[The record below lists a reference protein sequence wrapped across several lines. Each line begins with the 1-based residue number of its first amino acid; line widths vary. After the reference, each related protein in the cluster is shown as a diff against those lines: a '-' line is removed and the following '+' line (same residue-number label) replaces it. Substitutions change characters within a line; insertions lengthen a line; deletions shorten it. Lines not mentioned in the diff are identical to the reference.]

1 MTDDRGERL
10 GRQERRLRLFL
21 WHLTSPALRRRV
33 EIDDLVQ
40 EVYVRAL
47 TARAL
52 PAVEPDDRADA
63 ALWRWLVPVARHAV
77 IDLAR
82 ALRRAKR
89 DGVTASL
96 DHSSWSVAGARA
108 SQILARTWGPATRAA
123 ADELE
128 QRLEQ
133 RFQALSPEHRR
144 VLGLRHFEGLPAS
157 QAARRM
163 GRSESAVHSLYRRAL
178 AAWQGDG
185 VFEDSRDESARA

>member
-10 GRQERRLRLFL
+10 SRQERRLRLLL

-33 EIDDLVQ
+33 ELDDVVQ

-47 TARAL
+47 TASAL
-52 PAVEPDDRADA
+52 PEVEPGDRADA

-89 DGVTASL
+89 DGGTASL

-108 SQILARTWGPATRAA
+108 SQILARTWGPATRVVAN
-123 ADELE
+123 ELE

-133 RFQALSPEHRR
+133 RFRTLTTEHRR
-144 VLGLRHFEGLPAS
+144 VLGLRHFEGLPAREV
-157 QAARRM
+157 AHRM
-163 GRSESAVHSLYRRAL
+163 GRSEAAVHSLYRRAL
-178 AAWQGDG
+178 AAWQGDE
-185 VFEDSRDESARA
+185 VFGESRDESTRA